1 VDRVVQAPIAAPGQP
16 VDFPVAGGHLNRGGA
31 VIGGE
36 AVPAGEA
43 GHIADIADHGGGDDR
58 ADAEDAGEGRPGRPD
73 HEGQLLLRLAQ
84 LGIQAAQVGGE
95 LGGELAAGPGDR
107 AGRRD
112 LFQDAGGVSFR

>member
-1 VDRVVQAPIAAPGQP
+1 MTGPTPKMPVRVVP
-16 VDFPVAGGHLNRGGA
+16 
-31 VIGGE
+31 
-36 AVPAGEA
+36 
-43 GHIADIADHGGGDDR
+43 
-58 ADAEDAGEGRPGRPD
+58 DAPD

-112 LFQDAGGVSFR
+112 LLQDAGGVSCGDLLGGPARDQAAQHRVQAAGDLVPGPGR

>member
-1 VDRVVQAPIAAPGQP
+1 MTGPTPKMP
-16 VDFPVAGGHLNRGGA
+16 
-31 VIGGE
+31 
-36 AVPAGEA
+36 
-43 GHIADIADHGGGDDR
+43 
-58 ADAEDAGEGRPGRPD
+58 GEGRPGRPD

-112 LFQDAGGVSFR
+112 LLQDAGGVSCGDLLGGPARTRPHSTACRRQATWFRARPGPGPLIDGTSSTRNDSERIAAM